1 MRGLRRWIGVG
12 AALGVIVALVPVVRG
27 SIAIDAPLRKL
38 SGAVGASA
46 KSLEP
51 PKLDGLDLLRLD
63 LRPQRVMAPL
73 KEGQVAELTLDP
85 GLQRVA
91 RAQMQKYKLPESG
104 VVVMDVKTGKLL
116 AYASYVNQGE
126 VFDVNVRADAPAASV
141 FKVITGSALVE
152 RGGLNA
158 ESEQC
163 YHGGKSRI
171 LPDELTDDPRR
182 DKWCATVAIAMGR
195 SLNVVFARLA
205 QKHLTPEDVAQ
216 MGGAYGFGAP
226 LPFAVPN
233 EAPKIEIPQEP
244 IEFARAAA
252 GFWHTSMSP
261 LLGVSIAQ
269 TVANGGVTLEPRI
282 VAAVSKGGEELW
294 REEREPRV
302 LRRAVKPETAV
313 QVSRMM
319 RETVANGSAFKSF
332 HDASGKPYIPGV
344 VIAGKTGT
352 LTDYKRNRFY
362 TWFVG
367 FAPAD
372 APEVAISALV
382 VNTPDW
388 QIKAPMLAREVL
400 RAYFEKK
407 GPSAPDRV
415 ATVEP

>member
-27 SIAIDAPLRKL
+27 SVSIEAPLRKI
-38 SGAVGASA
+38 SSAVGATP
-46 KSLEP
+46 KSKEP
-51 PKLDGLDLLRLD
+51 PKLEGLDLLRLD

-73 KEGQVAELTLDP
+73 RDGQQAELTLDP
-85 GLQRVA
+85 ALQRVA
-91 RAQMQKYKLPESG
+91 RAQMQKYRMPESG

-116 AYASYVNQGE
+116 AYASYVKEGE
-126 VFDVNVRADAPAASV
+126 GFDVNVRAEAPAASV
-141 FKVITGSALVE
+141 FKVITGAALVE
-152 RGGLNA
+152 KAGLNA

-171 LPDELTDDPRR
+171 LPDELIDDPRR
-182 DKWCATVAIAMGR
+182 DKWCATVSIAMGR

-216 MGGAYGFGAP
+216 MGGAFGFGAP
-226 LPFAVPN
+226 VPFVVPN

-244 IEFARAAA
+244 VEFARASA

-261 LLGVSIAQ
+261 LLGASIAQ

-282 VAAVSKGGEELW
+282 VAGVSKAGEQLW
-294 REEREPRV
+294 KEEREPRV
-302 LRRAVKPETAV
+302 LRRAIKAETAQ

-332 HDASGKPYIPGV
+332 HDAQGRPYIPGV
-344 VIAGKTGT
+344 AVAGKTGT
-352 LTDYKRNRFY
+352 LTDYKQNRYY

-367 FAPAD
+367 FAPAE

-382 VNTPDW
+382 VNTPEW
-388 QIKAPMLAREVL
+388 QIKAPQLAREVL
-400 RAYFEKK
+400 RAYFDKK
-407 GPSAPDRV
+407 GTSGPDRV
-415 ATVEP
+415 AAVER